1 VGRWQDKQALGPAP
15 QVSDYKEDDRAAPP
29 AGLIVEKAREE
40 TLIRGRHTDA
50 WGFLKGLEEADHEER
65 FLR

>member
-1 VGRWQDKQALGPAP
+1 
-15 QVSDYKEDDRAAPP
+15 VSDYKEDARAAPP